1 MKYLL
6 LLFTVLFITSSCEQ
20 MQSCGST
27 KEAYLQK
34 LEDLV
39 DRAKSEA
46 ESKNP
51 AWESLDRQYEFLY
64 ENCADEWDAELSI
77 ADKAKVAGMVL
88 QYQYYR
94 VGSKKLNELFQ

>member
-1 MKYLL
+1 MKYF
-6 LLFTVLFITSSCEQ
+6 LFLFIVLFISSSCEQ

-34 LEDLV
+34 LEALV

-46 ESKNP
+46 EAKTPS
-51 AWESLDRQYEFLY
+51 WESLDRQYEFLY
-64 ENCADEWDAELSI
+64 ENCADEWDTELDI
-77 ADKAKVAGMVL
+77 ADKAKVASMVL
-88 QYQYYR
+88 QYQYHR